1 MIRVATDVGGTFTD
15 LVHLDDRGL
24 HVAKA
29 HTTPPDF
36 ERGLLA
42 AIDGSGLDGKDVEFF
57 AHGTTVV
64 INALLSRRGAK
75 TALATTA
82 GFRDVLEIARGNRPD
97 LFNFAFA
104 KPRPFVPRARR
115 FEVDERIDYQGKVKR
130 PLGDDAL
137 EALAEQVA
145 RANVEAVAI
154 CFLHA
159 YLNPAH
165 EIRVES
171 FLRQRFP
178 ELSVVSSHSV
188 CREWREYERT
198 STAVLSAYVHPLATS
213 YLGAL
218 STELRV
224 RDVESELLV
233 MQSNGGVA
241 TVRGAL
247 NNPISMVES
256 GPASGML
263 GAAELGRRI
272 GEPNVLALD
281 IGGTTAKTTLI
292 ADGKVRI
299 SSDYRIEWDRTNP
312 GYPIR
317 IPVVDLV
324 EIGNGGGSIAWIDE
338 GGSLHVGPVSA
349 GAEPGPAA
357 YGQGGTEPTTTDANL
372 LLGRINPD
380 LFLGGERRPDMEA
393 VERAFV
399 GLGRRLGGSLK
410 DVARGV
416 VRIANAN
423 MVNALKLVSLNRGR
437 DTRDFALVA
446 FGGGGG
452 MHAAFLARELM
463 IPKVIVPA
471 QSSVFSAWG
480 MLMSDLRRDFVR
492 TRVENLSRLPVRS
505 VRKTFL
511 TMEAEALQQCQ
522 SEGMPLEDCSTARFA
537 DLRYRGQEHTV
548 KVAFP
553 SGKID
558 EGAVEEA
565 MIRFHAAH
573 EQEFTYRLPNP
584 VELVN
589 FHVVVTARA
598 GRSELARLPAGET
611 DAAAARTGSRLV
623 DFDQD
628 GECMADAYD
637 CSRFRPGMRIEGP
650 AVIEDGTAA
659 VLAPPRKEAAM
670 DDFGNIHIDMRASP

>member
-15 LVHLDDRGL
+15 LVYLDDRGL

-42 AIDGSGLDGKDVEFF
+42 AIDGSGLDGKEVEFF

-130 PLGDDAL
+130 PLGEDAF
-137 EALAEQVA
+137 EALAEQIA

-178 ELSVVSSHSV
+178 ELSVVSSYSV

-224 RDVESELLV
+224 REVESELLV

-263 GAAELGRRI
+263 GAAQLGRQI
-272 GEPNVLALD
+272 GEPNFLALD
-281 IGGTTAKTTLI
+281 IGGTTAKTALI

-312 GYPIR
+312 AIR
-317 IPVVDLV
+317 SAFRSWIWSRSAMAGDRSP
-324 EIGNGGGSIAWIDE
+324 GSTREAACTSVRSARARNRVRRPMDRAARNPRRPTPTCCWA
-338 GGSLHVGPVSA
+338 GSTRTCSWAESDGRTWKPSRERSPVSD
-349 GAEPGPAA
+349 GA
-357 YGQGGTEPTTTDANL
+357 
-372 LLGRINPD
+372 
-380 LFLGGERRPDMEA
+380 
-393 VERAFV
+393 
-399 GLGRRLGGSLK
+399 
-410 DVARGV
+410 
-416 VRIANAN
+416 
-423 MVNALKLVSLNRGR
+423 
-437 DTRDFALVA
+437 
-446 FGGGGG
+446 
-452 MHAAFLARELM
+452 
-463 IPKVIVPA
+463 
-471 QSSVFSAWG
+471 W
-480 MLMSDLRRDFVR
+480 
-492 TRVENLSRLPVRS
+492 
-505 VRKTFL
+505 
-511 TMEAEALQQCQ
+511 
-522 SEGMPLEDCSTARFA
+522 
-537 DLRYRGQEHTV
+537 
-548 KVAFP
+548 
-553 SGKID
+553 
-558 EGAVEEA
+558 
-565 MIRFHAAH
+565 
-573 EQEFTYRLPNP
+573 
-584 VELVN
+584 
-589 FHVVVTARA
+589 
-598 GRSELARLPAGET
+598 
-611 DAAAARTGSRLV
+611 AAA
-623 DFDQD
+623 
-628 GECMADAYD
+628 
-637 CSRFRPGMRIEGP
+637 
-650 AVIEDGTAA
+650 
-659 VLAPPRKEAAM
+659 
-670 DDFGNIHIDMRASP
+670 